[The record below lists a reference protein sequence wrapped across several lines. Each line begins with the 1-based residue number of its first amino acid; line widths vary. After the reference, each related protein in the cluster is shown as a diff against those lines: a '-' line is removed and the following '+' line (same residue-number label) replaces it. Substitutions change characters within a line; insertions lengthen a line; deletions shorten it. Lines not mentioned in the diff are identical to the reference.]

1 VRSFRLII
9 LVLLCVLLP
18 VRGAMAATLLC
29 PGGAGASVAA
39 ASAAHAHH
47 AVHDHHAE
55 GTMAADHA
63 AHHPHASPEVPT
75 TDGASG
81 DHPTTCHF
89 CASGC
94 CMASLL
100 GTVPTLGEPVVTARA
115 IFPTLT
121 APVAAFQSDGQERPP
136 RTS

>member
-29 PGGAGASVAA
+29 PGGAGAPIAA

-47 AVHDHHAE
+47 AMHDHHAE

-63 AHHPHASPEVPT
+63 AHHLHASPEVPT

-81 DHPTTCHF
+81 EHPTTCHF